1 MDQTDKQP
9 QQNNN
14 DEIDL
19 IQVFLKIWR
28 FRRFIILFTA
38 GVIILAI
45 VYALLAQPQYEATV
59 KLYKESSEDQ
69 SGRLQSLASQF
80 GFGGAVSGGT
90 QFSIDDLLSSRNINK
105 RIIYKEWN
113 TEQFDKPV
121 NLIEFWEIEAET
133 EEEKFVNAMER
144 LKDRIS
150 TSINEETT
158 LITIKVLMED
168 AQLAADIG
176 NYITGIISDYVQQDR
191 QTNTRQNLKYIEKRL
206 DTVER
211 ELKNAEEALKRFR
224 ERNRVITESPAL
236 QMEMG
241 RLQRKVTIKQEVY
254 LTLQKE
260 REMAEID
267 LVKETPVIN
276 VLDEAV
282 KPEERAKPKRKL
294 IVIVATFGG
303 FFFSVLLVVLWYVWM
318 YIKREMKSRGESLK
332 LF

>member
-1 MDQTDKQP
+1 MDQTDKQT
-9 QQNNN
+9 QQNNS

-28 FRRFIILFTA
+28 FRRFVILFTA
-38 GVIILAI
+38 GVAILAV
-45 VYALLAQPQYEATV
+45 VYALMAQPQYEATV
-59 KLYKESSEDQ
+59 KLYKESSEGQ
-69 SGRLQSLASQF
+69 SGRIQSLASQF

-105 RIIYKEWN
+105 RIIYKEWD
-113 TEQFDKPV
+113 TEKFEEPV
-121 NLIEFWEIEAET
+121 NLIKFWEIEGET
-133 EEEKFVNAMER
+133 KEEKFVKAMKG

-150 TSINEETT
+150 TSINEETA
-158 LITIKVLMED
+158 LITIKVLMEE

-176 NYITGIISDYVQQDR
+176 NYITEIISEYVQQDR

-224 ERNRVITESPAL
+224 ERNRVIAESPGL
-236 QMEMG
+236 QMEMS
-241 RLQRKVTIKQEVY
+241 RLQRQVTIKQQVY

-260 REMAEID
+260 REMTEIE

-303 FFFSVLLVVLWYVWM
+303 FFFSILLVVLWYVWV
-318 YIKREMKSRGESLK
+318 YIKREMKSRGETLK